1 MYKPTTFTEM
11 WDRMPEAER
20 RRVDELTEKLEAEIK
35 FWDSLPEP
43 ERNKRL
49 EKPKIAYDSANDT
62 LWLKNGRPMSRRS
75 GFANNRVTVFFEM
88 EIWYPSAVKISG
100 ASEFLR
106 PIFSSDDAPMPL
118 ESPVVWRK
126 ENGAVERVINLG
138 ELEIRYIKLSD
149 HLWIGN
155 GKQPI
160 EGSEIAEDLLVSYGE
175 DDITPVGIMLMP
187 AARLLIP
194 ALPSEWVSAASGLV

>member
-49 EKPKIAYDSANDT
+49 EKPKIVYDSANDT
-62 LWLKNGRPMSRRS
+62 LWLKNGRPMPRRS
-75 GFANNRVTVFFEM
+75 GFANNRVTVFFEA

-100 ASEFLR
+100 ASEFLH
-106 PIFSSDDAPMPL
+106 PLFGFDDTPPQ
-118 ESPVVWRK
+118 ESKVVRHK
-126 ENGAVERVINLG
+126 ETGAVERVINLG

-155 GKQPI
+155 GEQPI

-194 ALPSEWVSAASGLV
+194 ALPPEWVSAASGLV

>member
-11 WDRMPEAER
+11 WARMPEAER

-49 EKPKIAYDSANDT
+49 EKPKIVYECASDT
-62 LWLKNGRPMSRRS
+62 LWLKNGRPTPRRS
-75 GFANNRVTVFFEM
+75 GFANNRVTVFFEA

-100 ASEFLR
+100 ASEFMR
-106 PIFSSDDAPMPL
+106 PIFGFDDASP
-118 ESPVVWRK
+118 ESLVIQRK
-126 ENGAVERVINLG
+126 ESGAVEKVLHLG

-155 GKQPI
+155 GEQPI

-175 DDITPVGIMLMP
+175 DDITPVGVMLMP
-187 AARLLIP
+187 AARLLMP
-194 ALPSEWVSAASGLV
+194 ALPSEWVSAASSLI

>member
-11 WDRMPEAER
+11 WTRMPEAER

-49 EKPKIAYDSANDT
+49 EKPKIAYDSASDT
-62 LWLKNGRPMSRRS
+62 LWLKNGRPMPRLS
-75 GFANNRVTVFFEM
+75 GFANNRVTVFFEA

-106 PIFSSDDAPMPL
+106 PIFGFGAAPSS
-118 ESPVVWRK
+118 ESPVVQRK
-126 ENGAVERVINLG
+126 ENVAVEKVLHLG

-155 GKQPI
+155 GNQPV

-175 DDITPVGIMLMP
+175 DDSTPVGIMLMP

-194 ALPSEWVSAASGLV
+194 ALPPEWVSSASSLI

>member
-11 WDRMPEAER
+11 WDRMPESER

-49 EKPKIAYDSANDT
+49 EKPKIAYDSASDT
-62 LWLKNGRPMSRRS
+62 LWLKNGRPTPRRS
-75 GFANNRVTVFFEM
+75 GFANNRVTVFFEA

-106 PIFSSDDAPMPL
+106 PIFGFGDAPP
-118 ESPVVWRK
+118 ESLVIRRK
-126 ENGAVERVINLG
+126 ESGAIERIINLG

-155 GKQPI
+155 GDQPV

-194 ALPSEWVSAASGLV
+194 ALPPEWVSAASGLV

>member
-1 MYKPTTFTEM
+1 MYMPTTFTEM

-20 RRVDELTEKLEAEIK
+20 RRVDELTEKLEGEIK

-75 GFANNRVTVFFEM
+75 GFANNRVAVFFEA

-106 PIFSSDDAPMPL
+106 PIFGSDDAPMPL
-118 ESPVVWRK
+118 ESPGVRRK
-126 ENGAVERVINLG
+126 ETGAVDKVLHLG

-155 GKQPI
+155 GEQPI

-187 AARLLIP
+187 AARLLRP
-194 ALPSEWVSAASGLV
+194 ALPAEWVSAASSLV

>member
-11 WDRMPEAER
+11 WTRMPEAER
-20 RRVDELTEKLEAEIK
+20 RKVEELTEKLEAEIK
-35 FWDSLPEP
+35 FWDSLPEL

-49 EKPKIAYDSANDT
+49 EKPKIAYDSASDT
-62 LWLKNGRPMSRRS
+62 LWLKNGRPMPRRS
-75 GFANNRVTVFFEM
+75 GFANNRVTVFFEA

-106 PIFSSDDAPMPL
+106 PIFGFDYAPT
-118 ESPVVWRK
+118 ESPVIRRK
-126 ENGAVERVINLG
+126 KNGAVEKVLHPG

-149 HLWIGN
+149 YLWIGN
-155 GKQPI
+155 REQPV

-194 ALPSEWVSAASGLV
+194 ALPPEWISAASSLV

>member
-20 RRVDELTEKLEAEIK
+20 RRVNELTENLEAEIK

-49 EKPKIAYDSANDT
+49 EKPKIAYECASDT
-62 LWLKNGRPMSRRS
+62 LWLKNGRPMSRHS
-75 GFANNRVTVFFEM
+75 GFANNRVTVFFEA

-106 PIFSSDDAPMPL
+106 PIFGFDDAPMPL
-118 ESPVVWRK
+118 ESPVIRRK
-126 ENGAVERVINLG
+126 ENGSVEKVFHLG

-155 GKQPI
+155 GEQPI
-160 EGSEIAEDLLVSYGE
+160 EGSEITEDLLVSYGE

-194 ALPSEWVSAASGLV
+194 ALPPEWVSAASGMI

>member
-1 MYKPTTFTEM
+1 MYKPTTFTET

-43 ERNKRL
+43 ERNKLL
-49 EKPKIAYDSANDT
+49 EKPKIVYDSANDT
-62 LWLKNGRPMSRRS
+62 LWLKNGRPMPRRS
-75 GFANNRVTVFFEM
+75 GFANNRVTVFFEA

-106 PIFSSDDAPMPL
+106 PIFGFGTALSS
-118 ESPVVWRK
+118 ESPVVQRK
-126 ENGAVERVINLG
+126 ENGAAEKVLHLG

-155 GKQPI
+155 GDQPV

-194 ALPSEWVSAASGLV
+194 ALPPEWVSAASSLI